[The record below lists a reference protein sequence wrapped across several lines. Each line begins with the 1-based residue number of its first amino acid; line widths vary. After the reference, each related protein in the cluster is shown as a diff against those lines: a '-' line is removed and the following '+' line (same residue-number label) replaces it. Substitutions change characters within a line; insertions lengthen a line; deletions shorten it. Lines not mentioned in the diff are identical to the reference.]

1 MDNKFKGRRALV
13 TGGGRGIGREIVNLL
28 AGMGAEIVVIDRIKE
43 DLDALRAEIKCT
55 TIIADLADADSA
67 RSAAEKALPID
78 LLVNCAGVVNM
89 QSFLETTLENFEET
103 INVNTRAGM
112 IVGQVVA
119 RDMIKRKCKGSIV
132 NLSSVADVRAFQ
144 DHTTYCISKGG
155 VDQLTRCMAME
166 LGAYGI
172 RTNAVAPVMTL
183 TPMGKKA
190 WSDPAKS
197 KPMLEKIPLG
207 RFNEPI
213 DVANAVAMLLS
224 DEAGMVN
231 GSILA
236 VDGGFLI
243 KA

>member
-1 MDNKFKGRRALV
+1 MEQTFKGKRALV
-13 TGGGRGIGREIVNLL
+13 TGGAKGIGREIVNVLM
-28 AGMGAEIVVIDRIKE
+28 ARGAKVVVIDRIHE
-43 DLDALRAEIKCT
+43 DLATVGKETGCE
-55 TIIADLADADSA
+55 TILADLGDAEAA
-67 RSAAEKALPID
+67 RKAAEKALPVD
-78 LLVNCAGVVNM
+78 FLVNCAGVVTM
-89 QSFLETTLENFEET
+89 QSFLDTTLENFEET

-112 IVGQVVA
+112 ILGQVVA
-119 RDMIKRKCKGSIV
+119 RDMIKRKCKGAIV
-132 NLSSVADVRAFQ
+132 NISSVADVRAFQ

-172 RTNAVAPVMTL
+172 RTNAVAPVMTM
-183 TPMGKKA
+183 TPMGRKA

-207 RFNEPI
+207 RFNEPV
-213 DVANAVAMLLS
+213 DVANTVAMLLS
-224 DEAGMVN
+224 DEAAMVN
-231 GSILA
+231 GTVVP